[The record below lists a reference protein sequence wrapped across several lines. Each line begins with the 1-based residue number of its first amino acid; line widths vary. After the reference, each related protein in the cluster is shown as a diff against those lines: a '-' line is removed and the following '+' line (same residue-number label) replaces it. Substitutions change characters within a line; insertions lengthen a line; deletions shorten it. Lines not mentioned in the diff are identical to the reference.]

1 VILGQADFSRRSI
14 MAWNYYY
21 KDRAGQNGPVSLDEL
36 VALARAGRI
45 APYCHVWA
53 EGGEPGRA
61 DKIPALAEAFQSFT
75 GQASSGNGPLQTDLP
90 VWGLFWRSFVAS
102 IGIAFVIPAPWAG
115 LWFYRWL
122 AEHVALPGGRP
133 LSLESSLSQCWYI
146 FAGMGL
152 AGSLGHFLPH
162 DQPQELLVAQIIV
175 LVPIAWLSVRLVDWF
190 CRALRVESGGLSLAF
205 EGGILPYFGWILML
219 ELLPEVSAFVYLGA
233 FAVMFINTAWAFFG
247 AMLLLAVSISALIGW
262 PWVLKYQM
270 RWLCSK
276 VVGTHAFEFVG
287 TGWNLLWRLFVVLFA
302 FSFLLPAPWALR
314 WFVEWF
320 VSQIVVTPRAAAGAE
335 AMQAAA

>member
-1 VILGQADFSRRSI
+1 
-14 MAWNYYY
+14 MAWNFYF
-21 KDRAGQNGPVSLDEL
+21 KDRSGAQNGPVSLEEL
-36 VALARAGRI
+36 TTLAKSGRI
-45 APYCHVWA
+45 APDSLVWA
-53 EGGEPGRA
+53 EGGEAMAAAKHPELTA
-61 DKIPALAEAFQSFT
+61 IFAQIAAAPAA
-75 GQASSGNGPLQTDLP
+75 ASGPLQPSFP
-90 VWGLFWRSFVAS
+90 VWELFWRSIVF
-102 IGIAFVIPAPWAG
+102 AFAILLIVPAPWAG

-175 LVPIAWLSVRLVDWF
+175 LVPIEWLSVRLVDWF